1 MPHQGV
7 EHRVNKRKDP
17 LMLSEFTSALRRAA
31 PTLLEDIAGAAAL
44 VVLFAIALHL
54 PELV

>member
-1 MPHQGV
+1 
-7 EHRVNKRKDP
+7 
-17 LMLSEFTSALRRAA
+17 MLSDFTSALRRAA